1 MSDDL
6 ALHGVVPEPS
16 RDSRAG
22 LVSLLAHLGEAEG
35 LAAEVGR
42 DDRLRYEPHLCAV
55 DGQPRAARIVAP
67 RFEHDAREPER
78 RRCAVA
84 LEAGAA
90 LELSLVERDRPAE
103 TALVRGHGR
112 VVLDAAND
120 EAPFDPE
127 EVEGCHP
134 DELHSLRLRRLDEG
148 VPEIQRAVPI
158 DPELVPELGRV
169 AEPRHEDRD
178 ARDLDVLPKAVVR

>member
-6 ALHGVVPEPS
+6 ALHGVVPDAS

-22 LVSLLAHLGEAEG
+22 LVSLLAHLGEPEG
-35 LAAEVGR
+35 LAAEVRR

-55 DGQPRAARIVAP
+55 DGQRRPARIVAA

-78 RRCAVA
+78 SRCAVT

-103 TALVRGHGR
+103 SALVRGHGR
-112 VVLDAAND
+112 VVLDAADD

-127 EVEGCHP
+127 EVERCHP
-134 DELHSLRLRRLDEG
+134 DELHSLRLRRLDKR
-148 VPEIQRAVPI
+148 VPEIQRTLPI
-158 DPELVPELGRV
+158 DPELVAELGR
-169 AEPRHEDRD
+169 
-178 ARDLDVLPKAVVR
+178 

>member
-6 ALHGVVPEPS
+6 AGDGVVPDAG
-16 RDSRAG
+16 RHLRAC
-22 LVSLLAHLGEAEG
+22 LVLLLAHLGEPEG

-55 DGQPRAARIVAP
+55 DGQRRPARIVAP
-67 RFEHDAREPER
+67 RFEYNTREPER
-78 RRCAVA
+78 SRCAVT
-84 LEAGAA
+84 LQAGAA

-112 VVLDAAND
+112 VVLDAADD

-134 DELHSLRLRRLDEG
+134 DELHS
-148 VPEIQRAVPI
+148 
-158 DPELVPELGRV
+158 
-169 AEPRHEDRD
+169 
-178 ARDLDVLPKAVVR
+178 